1 MKSSTP
7 SPLPI
12 ASGGTGATSA
22 SAARTALGLT
32 SGAVGA
38 VGSAVL
44 AAATEAAA
52 QQAMGTEVGVDVQPY
67 SASIARVW
75 SVDVTP
81 SGLDPGYER
90 GAGVGGLTLWN
101 PSGTGALVSETAFG
115 LSGYPYGGPI
125 WSIPATQWSITTYA
139 GYSGPNTATSVTGIV
154 IGADLVGAPTTAKL
168 MKFILEIDGYGEA
181 AIYAQTWN
189 SWSSFSAN
197 VFSLTSGLGYRA
209 GTYMRVSS
217 DGVATT
223 SNWYLS
229 ISLDGIC
236 WLEIATGTWSTVTGG
251 VGYRGVLMQGTS
263 TAPAIYPWIRNRS
276 GASEYRAPH
285 IEGGLIG

>member
-1 MKSSTP
+1 MPK
-7 SPLPI
+7 
-12 ASGGTGATSA
+12 
-22 SAARTALGLT
+22 
-32 SGAVGA
+32 
-38 VGSAVL
+38 
-44 AAATEAAA
+44 
-52 QQAMGTEVGVDVQPY
+52 QQAYPTTAPP
-67 SASIARVW
+67 VW
-75 SVDVTP
+75 SPDIAP
-81 SGLDPGYER
+81 SGLDSGYKR
-90 GAGVGGLTLWN
+90 GDGVGGLTLWN

-115 LSGYPYGGPI
+115 LSGYPNGGPI
-125 WSIPATQWSITTYA
+125 WSIPSTQWSITTYA
-139 GYSGPNTATSVTGIV
+139 GYSGPNTATRVTGIV

-168 MKFILEIDGYGEA
+168 MKFILEIDGSGET

-189 SWSSFSAN
+189 AWNSFSAN

-229 ISLDGIC
+229 ISLDGIS

-251 VGYRGVLMQGTS
+251 PQYRGVLLQGTS
-263 TAPAIYPWIRNRS
+263 SAPAIYPWVRNRS

-285 IEGGLIG
+285 IEGGLL